1 MIVFPQ
7 TQLEPVPVCAI
18 GQFRSW
24 VTVDCFGHTREKV
37 SRRCRGYLVLVR
49 RHKHN
54 FVGLGCCGGLVD
66 RNVDLGFGESH
77 GLTLEGAWDGKNRSV
92 GLIFEAIR
100 LTQTGSSLL

>member
-49 RHKHN
+49 RYEHN
-54 FVGLGCCGGLVD
+54 FVGLGCCGGRVD
-66 RNVDLGFGESH
+66 RNVDLGSGESH
-77 GLTLEGAWDGKNRSV
+77 GLTLEGAWDADAGTFF
-92 GLIFEAIR
+92 GLVR
-100 LTQTGSSLL
+100 LLIVRLCWTA